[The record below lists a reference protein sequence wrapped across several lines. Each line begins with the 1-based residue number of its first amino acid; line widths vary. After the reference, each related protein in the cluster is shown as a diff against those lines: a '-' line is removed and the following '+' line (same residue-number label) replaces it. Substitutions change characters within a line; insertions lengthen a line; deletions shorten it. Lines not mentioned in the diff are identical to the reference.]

1 MAGNG
6 INEFSGMPANQYR
19 QARARNFVDDH
30 RDAWQPV
37 PPDTS
42 PDALALARTIACAV
56 RDARPSVTLPPHI
69 FIPWRAQN
77 FFCEARFILNGSST
91 ASVDLGAAEAASAEG
106 IQRVSETVEFS
117 TVPGTQPGT
126 PGAGTILVPNGKVA
140 VVRHWAAQP
149 DDGGYFRDSSTGLP
163 VVQFSLAIDGN
174 RQIFSPALAG
184 NHGTLADPFDVSYV
198 IPEGQTIAVVA
209 KSTDEDMWHLVETYF
224 DGYFI
229 EVQDINE
236 TLRAID
242 GRGTC

>member
-1 MAGNG
+1 MNPFWGSVHFW
-6 INEFSGMPANQYR
+6 ITF
-19 QARARNFVDDH
+19 
-30 RDAWQPV
+30 
-37 PPDTS
+37 
-42 PDALALARTIACAV
+42 LALNYVFFNMLGVGYAGQHRRLFDPSAYDFIKPLMPMNRQISIAA
-56 RDARPSVTLPPHI
+56 
-69 FIPWRAQN
+69 FI
-77 FFCEARFILNGSST
+77 
-91 ASVDLGAAEAASAEG
+91 LGAAEAASAEG